1 VHKKVLLVEDEAVI
15 LMLLE
20 QTLEPIFERGVE
32 VLSASDGAE
41 GLEAIRAH
49 RPDLVLLDGTMPVMN
64 GFEVCRAVRADETLR
79 GVQITMLTARSQE
92 SDRAAAMAAG
102 ADHYLLKPFVPD
114 EVLRHVAR
122 VLDLAI

>member
-1 VHKKVLLVEDEAVI
+1 MHKKVLLVEDEAVI